1 MKGPLVSI
9 NDIYEVRTLWRL
21 LVDHGLISNKDE
33 SPFFKKYI
41 QPLGYFIHSHVTFRR
56 MIGLNDEKKIPK
68 KYVILDCNVK
78 TIKPTILTGL
88 FITVVKE
95 MRLTAATSDYN
106 EACLDVIWIL
116 QNILDSDILVIDV
129 LEDTY
134 FEKYGDKTKK
144 KNQEKTESK
153 SNQNYEIN
161 AILAE
166 LKNEQLSYKTAT
178 EIEIANHNERMK
190 LIVEAHSLAVEMISN
205 KLKEITK

>member
-41 QPLGYFIHSHVTFRR
+41 QPLGYFKHSHVTFRR
-56 MIGLNDEKKIPK
+56 MIGLNDEKKLPK
-68 KYVILDCNVK
+68 KYEILNCDTL

-106 EACLDVIWIL
+106 KACLDVIWIL